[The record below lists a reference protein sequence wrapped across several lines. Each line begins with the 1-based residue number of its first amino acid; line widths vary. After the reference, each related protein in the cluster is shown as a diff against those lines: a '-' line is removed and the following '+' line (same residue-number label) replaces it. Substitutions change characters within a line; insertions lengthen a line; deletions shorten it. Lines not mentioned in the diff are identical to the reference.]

1 MKMTSAMVV
10 ETSVTTTDNS
20 PFQDY
25 SYLDNK
31 TIWLKHTAHCLSLP
45 SLPCLA
51 FVLRPVV
58 NAPSRL
64 FLLFVSVCGTK
75 KMQNHQGEG
84 WLENFWSVIFVFI

>member
-20 PFQDY
+20 FFQDY

-51 FVLRPVV
+51 FVLRPFV

-64 FLLFVSVCGTK
+64 FLLFVSVHGTK

-84 WLENFWSVIFVFI
+84 WLQNFWSVIFVFI

>member
-20 PFQDY
+20 PFQDN

-31 TIWLKHTAHCLSLP
+31 TIWLKHIAHCLSLP

-51 FVLRPVV
+51 FVLRPFV
-58 NAPSRL
+58 NAPSCL
-64 FLLFVSVCGTK
+64 FLLFVSVHGAK

-84 WLENFWSVIFVFI
+84 

>member
-1 MKMTSAMVV
+1 MKITSAMVV

-31 TIWLKHTAHCLSLP
+31 TRLKHIAHCLSLP

-64 FLLFVSVCGTK
+64 FLLFVSVCDTK

-84 WLENFWSVIFVFI
+84 